1 MRCTK
6 ASDAGGQPYAA
17 YVLVCAFLLAGAALC
32 GCSTAPIDTDGVE
45 AAASDDALP
54 SADAVGDGY
63 LGDGYLGDDAG
74 RARADAG
81 AADSAGSDAGVATDV
96 GDDDGSDGDGSVD
109 DGSVDDGSAGDGSAG
124 DGADDADNPSDVGD
138 GAAKPAI
145 ATIFVIPEAPVTANV
160 TVVDKG
166 NWAIALPLFGAEI
179 LAYRVEKGAAVI
191 AQLGPLA
198 GQVTPQSGTLSA
210 PNAAV
215 VVAGARLLRHGDGIA
230 ALVGATWLP
239 SPLAT
244 ALPGA
249 VVAWRKGAGSAEVW
263 LVAGGALHVWRSG
276 VLATVPGL
284 KLVGVPALAYG
295 CHTPAGPGVW
305 VAHQSGV
312 VAVHVDTAGDAQV
325 FAIAKADV
333 VDGLVC
339 DVNGRLWVAAD
350 GGLVSRGID
359 GTFTAW
365 ALGGVVDR
373 LLGVDGAGGFW
384 LHRDGVPWRVDGE
397 VFRPVLG
404 MPTASTW
411 TVDDSD
417 GLVSATAEGVVR
429 ILTAPPPPK
438 QKVGWLSDIAQI
450 YDESCAL
457 CHSPTGVSTKLATAK
472 NWHDN
477 YEKILQYVEAGVMP
491 LKPVPKL
498 SSAAIAII
506 KNWKTDGFQP

>member
-1 MRCTK
+1 LRCTK

-45 AAASDDALP
+45 AAASDDSLP

-96 GDDDGSDGDGSVD
+96 GDDDGSDGDGS
-109 DGSVDDGSAGDGSAG
+109 AG
-124 DGADDADNPSDVGD
+124 DGADDIDNPSDVGD

-339 DVNGRLWVAAD
+339 DVNGRFWVAARDRRHVHGLGARRRRRSPARRRRRWRILAASRRRALARRWRGLSARAWDAYGVDMD
-350 GGLVSRGID
+350 GRRQRWPRVGDGRGCGPDPD
-359 GTFTAW
+359 GTSTAQAESGV
-365 ALGGVVDR
+365 AL
-373 LLGVDGAGGFW
+373 
-384 LHRDGVPWRVDGE
+384 
-397 VFRPVLG
+397 
-404 MPTASTW
+404 
-411 TVDDSD
+411 
-417 GLVSATAEGVVR
+417 
-429 ILTAPPPPK
+429 
-438 QKVGWLSDIAQI
+438 
-450 YDESCAL
+450 
-457 CHSPTGVSTKLATAK
+457 
-472 NWHDN
+472 
-477 YEKILQYVEAGVMP
+477 
-491 LKPVPKL
+491 
-498 SSAAIAII
+498 
-506 KNWKTDGFQP
+506 